1 MNWSLCRVGLVGQE
15 EFQLALF
22 RNSNRANLF
31 ADRVSVSCPFSPLY
45 TQLHEETF
53 VCASSNPTSANQT
66 HFSSLINSVRVY
78 CDRSSIC
85 SVSNG
90 TESSISRNSCGRS
103 VYSTL
108 KHIYRRRQR
117 VCSFIVFSC
126 VRICLER
133 ENFFLNLDCFFMWNS
148 CVSNG
153 YMEKEGIDMFDLGFS
168 SSMQSRSSCMI

>member
-31 ADRVSVSCPFSPLY
+31 ADRVSVSCPFSA
-45 TQLHEETF
+45 LHSYMRKL
-53 VCASSNPTSANQT
+53 SSVPPPVQRAQT
-66 HFSSLINSVRVY
+66 HLSSLINSVRVY

-85 SVSNG
+85 SISNG

-133 ENFFLNLDCFFMWNS
+133 ENFFLNLDCFFM
-148 CVSNG
+148 
-153 YMEKEGIDMFDLGFS
+153 
-168 SSMQSRSSCMI
+168 